1 MRWRSQEIQ
10 IRITSCWVTV
20 KGVHKALRN
29 VLRQF
34 APLHG
39 HRESVSGKR
48 GSVWAEPSFLFSSR
62 CFFATPYVLFLISTS
77 LKVVTSLLYFK
88 AMVSASCLAHGLTA
102 SLELPLWSKRVS
114 GCSVLSS
121 AVSLVGPITSE
132 AIISYCFYLRTA
144 KGESKYVYQV
154 DQTLP
159 PLTSRS
165 EHPEDSCMPG
175 DWAWSW
181 SRTPKSPQ
189 LTKAQSSKGA
199 YFRDMLEN
207 LGIET
212 KHNFTFLNN
221 ETC

>member
-1 MRWRSQEIQ
+1 M
-10 IRITSCWVTV
+10 
-20 KGVHKALRN
+20 
-29 VLRQF
+29 QF

-39 HRESVSGKR
+39 HRESVLGKQ
-48 GSVWAEPSFLFSSR
+48 GSVWAEPSFLFCSR
-62 CFFATPYVLFLISTS
+62 CFFATSYVLFLISMS

-88 AMVSASCLAHGLTA
+88 AIVSASCLAHKLTA

-114 GCSVLSS
+114 GYFVLSF
-121 AVSLVGPITSE
+121 AVSMVGLVSSE

-154 DQTLP
+154 DQTLH

-181 SRTPKSPQ
+181 SRTSKSPQ

-212 KHNFTFLNN
+212 KHNIILLFWTMRHVNFQRCIFLPKVLSCRNSVL
-221 ETC
+221 E